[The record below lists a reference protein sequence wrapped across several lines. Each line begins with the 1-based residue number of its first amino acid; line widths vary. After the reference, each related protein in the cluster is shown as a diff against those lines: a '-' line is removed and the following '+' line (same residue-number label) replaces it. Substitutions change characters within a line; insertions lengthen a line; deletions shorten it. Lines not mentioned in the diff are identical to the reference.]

1 MSYSRQSAMN
11 AYRAT
16 DASARVATAS
26 PHRLVQ
32 LMLEG
37 AIDRLAAAR
46 GHMERGRIAEKGEAL
61 SRALS
66 IIDSLNAS
74 LDMDRGGAI
83 AANLRRIYEYSIR
96 RLTEANIHADPRMLA
111 EVQGLLREIKAGWD
125 EITELPGGSQ
135 P

>member
-1 MSYSRQSAMN
+1 
-11 AYRAT
+11 
-16 DASARVATAS
+16 
-26 PHRLVQ
+26 
-32 LMLEG
+32 
-37 AIDRLAAAR
+37 
-46 GHMERGRIAEKGEAL
+46 MERGRIAEKGEAL

-66 IIDSLNAS
+66 IVDTLNAS

>member
-1 MSYSRQSAMN
+1 MN

-66 IIDSLNAS
+66 IIDTLNAS
-74 LDMDRGGAI
+74 LDMDRGSAI

-96 RLTEANIHADPRMLA
+96 RLTEANIHNDPRMLA

-125 EITELPGGSQ
+125 EIPELPGGGQ